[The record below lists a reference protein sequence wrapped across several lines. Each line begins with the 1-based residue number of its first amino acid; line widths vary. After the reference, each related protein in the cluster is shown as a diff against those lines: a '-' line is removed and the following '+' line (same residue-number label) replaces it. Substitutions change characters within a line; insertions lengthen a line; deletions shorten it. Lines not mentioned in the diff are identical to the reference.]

1 MEAKL
6 DVSMALNRRC
16 GKDPES
22 MNLQTGDSV
31 YVWKKSGGREGRPR
45 YYHWAGPGV
54 VIGREGRS
62 AIWVSL
68 NGFITK
74 APPEAVRPTSEEE
87 NIAITEVD
95 DVLKRTTTISFQ
107 SGSIF

>member
-1 MEAKL
+1 MH
-6 DVSMALNRRC
+6 
-16 GKDPES
+16 
-22 MNLQTGDSV
+22 LQTGDSV
-31 YVWKKSGGREGRPR
+31 YVWKQSGGRNCKPL

-54 VIGREGRS
+54 VIGKEGRS

-74 APPEAVRPTSEEE
+74 APPEAFRVTSEED

-95 DVLKRTTTISFQ
+95 DVLKRTQHQFRFNQQVSC
-107 SGSIF
+107 